1 MVKGRKVIGTKEYL
15 TEAWVI
21 PKNGFYKFGLQ
32 ATPTSGRAYSFSV
45 RLTEVFIEDFIDNN
59 KNKEYLE
66 RVALRV
72 IETYLE
78 DILTLS
84 RYSVKQNLER
94 WFKEAKMQLDKENK
108 KANDYG

>member
-15 TEAWVI
+15 IEAWVI
-21 PKNGFYKFGLQ
+21 PKGEIYKFGLQ
-32 ATPTSGRAYSFSV
+32 AVPRSGKPYSLSV

-72 IETYLE
+72 LEIYLE
-78 DILTLS
+78 NILTLS
-84 RYSVKQNLER
+84 RYSVKRKLER
-94 WFKEAKMQLDKENK
+94 WFKEAKMQLDNENK
-108 KANDYG
+108 KS